1 MINVMYARLLIDKLG
16 GDVTVDPRDLDNE
29 GHFGDEENHDL
40 HGNVTYNFVI
50 AWNEVAKR
58 YRNTLAQ
65 RAGRR
70 NKGQEPEEPEEEES

>member
-1 MINVMYARLLIDKLG
+1 MIAESASVGNLLQDPG

-29 GHFGDEENHDL
+29 GHFGNEENHDL
-40 HGNVTYNFVI
+40 HGNVTCNFVI
-50 AWNEVAKR
+50 ARNEVLKK

-70 NKGQEPEEPEEEES
+70 SKGRKPEEGGEES